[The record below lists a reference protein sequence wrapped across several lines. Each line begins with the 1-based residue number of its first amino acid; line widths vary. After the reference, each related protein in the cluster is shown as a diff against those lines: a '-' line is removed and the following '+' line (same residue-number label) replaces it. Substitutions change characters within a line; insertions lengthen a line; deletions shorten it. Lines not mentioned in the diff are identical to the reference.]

1 MKKTL
6 VSALTTALVI
16 GAASTTFAA
25 AQNPFQDVPADH
37 WAYDAVAQ
45 LAKDGV
51 VTGYGDGTYNGQKQ
65 ITRYE
70 MAVMV
75 ARAMANNN
83 GVTVSGNDKALLDK
97 LAAEFGDELN
107 NLGVRVANLEKNA
120 DKVAWHGT
128 AEYTFQHYMT
138 EGQAIDEKDSRNN
151 VLFRLEPSAEVNNHW
166 HVKARLDADTDLDTD
181 KANDADH
188 DKVSLKRVWAEG
200 NYGSMTYKF
209 GKFAAPDD
217 DTITDTP
224 FSGVEVGYNPA
235 GDGVNF
241 IAGAG
246 RVSNPAALNHEVVWN
261 AFTNGYDYYSDD
273 AKDSA
278 ANYQYVGLG
287 LDKGK
292 LTGAVRWH
300 HLNSAGFN
308 AGAKN
313 AYSNSKTDEA
323 NIILAKGAYR
333 FSKNVAFKGFYAQNH
348 DADYYNKAGSAELDY
363 KGAQAENKGTYG
375 AWVAY
380 RHLGR
385 NAFVASPWDVI
396 NIDKH
401 GQKGFEVGG
410 NYAMFKN
417 TILTLR
423 YGKGKDLQS
432 DKDVQNLFGR
442 VNFLF

>member
-6 VSALTTALVI
+6 VSALTTALVV

-25 AQNPFQDVPADH
+25 QNPFTDVPADH

-51 VTGYGDGTYNGQKQ
+51 VTGYGDGTYKGDKQ

-83 GVTVSGNDKALLDK
+83 GVAVSGNDKALLDK

-138 EGQAIDEKDSRNN
+138 DGDAVDAKDSRNN

-181 KANDADH
+181 KANDLDH

-200 NYGSMTYKF
+200 NYGKMTYKF

-224 FSGVEVGYNPA
+224 YSGFEVGYNTA
-235 GDGVNF
+235 GDGVSV
-241 IAGAG
+241 IGGAG
-246 RVSNPAALNHEVVWN
+246 RLAQNVI
-261 AFTNGYDYYSDD
+261 AFD
-273 AKDSA
+273 ANDT

-300 HLNSAGFN
+300 HLNAAGFN
-308 AGAKN
+308 KDGVKN

-323 NIILAKGAYR
+323 NIILAKGVYR

-396 NIDKH
+396 NIDNH

>member
-6 VSALTTALVI
+6 VSALTTALVV

-25 AQNPFQDVPADH
+25 ANPFQDVPADH

-45 LAKDGV
+45 LANDGV
-51 VTGYGDGTYNGQKQ
+51 IEGYGDGNFKGQNQ

-70 MAVMV
+70 MAQMI
-75 ARAMANNN
+75 ARAMAKSQN
-83 GVTVSGNDKALLDK
+83 GTVSGNDKALLDK

-151 VLFRLEPSAEVNNHW
+151 LLFRLEPSAEVNNHW
-166 HVKARLDADTDLDTD
+166 HVKARLDANTHLDTD
-181 KANDADH
+181 SSARAEDNGNVA
-188 DKVSLKRVWAEG
+188 LKRIWAEG
-200 NYGSMTYKF
+200 NYGSMTYKA

-235 GDGVNF
+235 GDGLNF

-246 RVSNPAALNHEVVWN
+246 RINSPAALNHEAGMNPLTGEYVYW
-261 AFTNGYDYYSDD
+261 SDD
-273 AKDSA
+273 GQDSA
-278 ANYQYVGLG
+278 ANYQYVGVG

-300 HLNSAGFN
+300 HLNAAGFN
-308 AGAKN
+308 TGAKN
-313 AYSNSKTDEA
+313 EYSNSKTDEA

-348 DADYYNKAGSAELDY
+348 DADYYDKAGSAELDY

-375 AWVAY
+375 VWVAY

-396 NIDKH
+396 NIDNH

-423 YGKGKDLQS
+423 YGNGKDLKT
-432 DKDVQNLFGR
+432 DKDVHNIFGR

>member
-6 VSALTTALVI
+6 VSALTTALVV

-25 AQNPFQDVPADH
+25 QNPFTDVPADH

-51 VTGYGDGTYNGQKQ
+51 VTGYGDGTYKGDKQ

-83 GVTVSGNDKALLDK
+83 GVAVSGNDKALLDK

-138 EGQAIDEKDSRNN
+138 DGDAVDAKDSRNN
-151 VLFRLEPSAEVNNHW
+151 VLFRLEPTAEVNSNW

-188 DKVSLKRVWAEG
+188 DKVSLKRIWAEG
-200 NYGSMTYKF
+200 NYGKMTYKF

-224 FSGVEVGYNPA
+224 FSGAEVSYNAA
-235 GDGVNF
+235 GDGISV
-241 IAGAG
+241 IGGAG
-246 RVSNPAALNHEVVWN
+246 RLAQNVI
-261 AFTNGYDYYSDD
+261 AFTDEGT
-273 AKDSA
+273 

-287 LDKGK
+287 LKKNK
-292 LTGAVRWH
+292 LWGAARLH
-300 HLNSAGFN
+300 HLN
-308 AGAKN
+308 AKN
-313 AYSNSKTDEA
+313 MTSDYGYANKATDEA
-323 NIILAKGAYR
+323 NIWLVKGGYA

-348 DADYYNKAGSAELDY
+348 DADVLNKAGSAELDY
-363 KGAQAENKGTYG
+363 KGAQAENQGTYG
-375 AWVAY
+375 LWVAY
-380 RHLGR
+380 RHLGQ
-385 NAFVASPWDVI
+385 NAFIASPWDVI
-396 NIDKH
+396 NLDK
-401 GQKGFEVGG
+401 GGEKGWEVGG

-423 YGKGKDLQS
+423 YGKGETIQGG
-432 DKDVQNLFGR
+432 KDVQNLFGR

>member
-6 VSALTTALVI
+6 VSALTTALVV

-25 AQNPFQDVPADH
+25 QNPFVDVPADH
-37 WAYDAVAQ
+37 WAYDAVTQ
-45 LAKDGV
+45 LANDGV
-51 VTGYGDGTYNGQKQ
+51 INGYDGVHFGGDRQV
-65 ITRYE
+65 TRYE
-70 MAVMV
+70 MAQMV
-75 ARAMANNN
+75 AKALAKQN
-83 GVTVSGNDKALLDK
+83 VTGNDKALLDK

-151 VLFRLEPSAEVNNHW
+151 LLFRLEPTAEVNNHW
-166 HVKARLDADTDLDTD
+166 HVKARLDANTHLDTD
-181 KANDADH
+181 SSAKAEDNGNVA
-188 DKVSLKRVWAEG
+188 LKRIWAEG
-200 NYGSMTYKF
+200 NYGSMTYKA

-235 GDGVNF
+235 GDGLNF

-246 RVSNPAALNHEVVWN
+246 RVNSPAALNHEAALQASGEYN
-261 AFTNGYDYYSDD
+261 YSSGVLPEDD
-273 AKDSA
+273 DLA

-300 HLNSAGFN
+300 HLNAAGFN
-308 AGAKN
+308 KDGVKN

-375 AWVAY
+375 VWVAY

-396 NIDKH
+396 NIDNH

-423 YGKGKDLQS
+423 YGNGKDLQT